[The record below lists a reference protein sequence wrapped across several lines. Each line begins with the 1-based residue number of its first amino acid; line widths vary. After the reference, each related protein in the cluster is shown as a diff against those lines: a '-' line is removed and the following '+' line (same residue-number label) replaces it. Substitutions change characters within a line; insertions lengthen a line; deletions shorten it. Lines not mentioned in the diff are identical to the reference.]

1 MMPPTISRRSVL
13 AVASTGAMACVGVFL
28 SFTRGYSAP
37 KSLGTDSDLVAL
49 CSELGCP
56 KPIGKACL
64 LALPLSERRLPS
76 LSKAI
81 VGHDRAPGEGR
92 LSLNTLTQSISQ
104 RSRADFQEGRVLTVN
119 GWILALTEARL
130 YALAALLTETDDS
143 RVSTKEPN
151 GLTSAG

>member
-1 MMPPTISRRSVL
+1 MPLTISRRRLL
-13 AVASTGAMACVGVFL
+13 AVASTGAIAFPGAFL
-28 SFTRGYSAP
+28 SFTWGYSEP
-37 KSLGTDSDLVAL
+37 ESSGIDGDLIAL

-64 LALPLSERRLPS
+64 LALPPSERRLSS

-81 VGHDRAPGEGR
+81 LGHDRMPGEGR
-92 LSLNTLTQSISQ
+92 LPQDAIAQSISQ
-104 RSRADFQEGRVLTVN
+104 RSRVDFEEGRVLTVN